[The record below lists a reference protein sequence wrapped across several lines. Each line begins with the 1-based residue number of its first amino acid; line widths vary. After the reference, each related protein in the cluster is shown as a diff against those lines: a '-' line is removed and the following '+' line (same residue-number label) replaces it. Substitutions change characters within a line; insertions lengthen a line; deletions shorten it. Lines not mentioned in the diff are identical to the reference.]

1 MKRTFAS
8 TMGVVLVT
16 SVFVGSWTPARAA
29 TPSETTKGCESNE
42 VENCI
47 NPSPSSD
54 NRFSDDSTTPEPML
68 FSFTSLAR
76 HQRSWLYTHEFSL
89 QSSSTSPVTSHS
101 RQSFSASTREP
112 EAPTPGEFNITA
124 YGGRGLIRASSPNTL
139 PSGDLAAGF
148 YVVNHDR
155 NPGDVDFFDFPIQV
169 ALGLPGRTSFF
180 FSGSPT
186 FRTNSVAQEPLGYPV
201 PPLDLFIDTYQ
212 GNAQRPGPLFLYAQ
226 EAPYKTYFVP
236 NVVIDPPG
244 HGAFAS
250 STGDFFVGGKVNF
263 LSEERDDSLG
273 FGIRLYAEIGT
284 ETPEYNMTT
293 TDSEWRQYAG
303 VSGETDYGLDFLFSK
318 ALWITELL
326 VNVGYKKIGD
336 PDRGLRVQ
344 YVDSSQNT
352 PEGFLV
358 GEPVET
364 KLNLHDHL
372 IMTGGVDLPAFKI
385 KGHQQWLMAEFTYT
399 RYIGNGTTVERLVHP
414 AEMRLGWQMNI
425 PGYRNLSIGI
435 GWQLLFNDAGD
446 GDYRTTFLQ
455 TPEGLGDINFSELV
469 DPGLSEEVQPYFT
482 DRGATFSYNS
492 SKVFSTNNPAF
503 DGWRNI
509 STEPVRIIG
518 QGGGNWIVYITWR
531 IASLW

>member
-76 HQRSWLYTHEFSL
+76 HQRSWLSTHEFSL

-186 FRTNSVAQEPLGYPV
+186 FRTNSV
-201 PPLDLFIDTYQ
+201 
-212 GNAQRPGPLFLYAQ
+212 
-226 EAPYKTYFVP
+226 
-236 NVVIDPPG
+236 
-244 HGAFAS
+244 
-250 STGDFFVGGKVNF
+250 
-263 LSEERDDSLG
+263 
-273 FGIRLYAEIGT
+273 
-284 ETPEYNMTT
+284 
-293 TDSEWRQYAG
+293 
-303 VSGETDYGLDFLFSK
+303 
-318 ALWITELL
+318 
-326 VNVGYKKIGD
+326 
-336 PDRGLRVQ
+336 
-344 YVDSSQNT
+344 
-352 PEGFLV
+352 
-358 GEPVET
+358 
-364 KLNLHDHL
+364 
-372 IMTGGVDLPAFKI
+372 
-385 KGHQQWLMAEFTYT
+385 
-399 RYIGNGTTVERLVHP
+399 
-414 AEMRLGWQMNI
+414 
-425 PGYRNLSIGI
+425 
-435 GWQLLFNDAGD
+435 
-446 GDYRTTFLQ
+446 
-455 TPEGLGDINFSELV
+455 
-469 DPGLSEEVQPYFT
+469 
-482 DRGATFSYNS
+482 SYNS

-503 DGWRNI
+503 HGWRNI